1 MSRRRGASLVRLLAL
16 VALLALAAC
25 GGERPGP
32 TPADRQGI
40 FEELA
45 RRGGTVSEIVAGD
58 PGCRDPDLA
67 GNAVRFSLTVP
78 DTSKAAHVYLFTFK
92 NRPFFER
99 AKPAVDACQGAFEAR
114 SARTGGP
121 VERIDVSPYRAFGD
135 GWSPGLRIFL
145 EATMRAVAGD
155 GGVPRGRD
163 GKPLSPEAIP
173 P

>member
-1 MSRRRGASLVRLLAL
+1 MLTVPAVA
-16 VALLALAAC
+16 ALLLAAC

-45 RRGGTVSEIVAGD
+45 RRGATVSDIVSGDSGCGD
-58 PGCRDPDLA
+58 PALA
-67 GNAVRFSLTVP
+67 GNATHFRLTVP
-78 DTSKAAHVYLFTFK
+78 GASGRADVYLFTFK
-92 NRPFFER
+92 NRPFYER
-99 AKPAVDACQGAFEAR
+99 GASAVDACQRAYEAR
-114 SARTGGP
+114 SARAGGR

-135 GWSPGLRIFL
+135 GWTPGLRSFL
-145 EATMRAVAGD
+145 QATMQDVAGD

-163 GKPLSPEAIP
+163 GQPLSTKPSP